1 MLCYDI
7 PLVFQLRLINAGME
21 LGGASEPASLVGT
34 ALNQSALVVY
44 VMANLAFVSCLENTT
59 SF

>member
-1 MLCYDI
+1 MLYYDI
-7 PLVFQLRLINAGME
+7 PLVFQLRLISAGME
-21 LGGASEPASLVGT
+21 PGGGSEPVLLVGT

-44 VMANLAFVSCLENTT
+44 VMANLAFVSFLENTT